1 MTNLKWKN
9 KSTTTVYTL
18 GSQLVPALEHTEKKW
33 VGIKKILKRWINLT

>member
-9 KSTTTVYTL
+9 KSTTTIYTL
-18 GSQLVPALEHTEKKW
+18 WFQLVPELEHTEKKW

>member
-9 KSTTTVYTL
+9 KPTTTIYTL